1 MSVPVDP
8 LFTEEKPKTLKKTK
22 DMIKKNFNIQVSRKA
37 KHFPRVYYEQGRDAK
52 GLYENMTMKKDVKKL
67 VEDYNNYTAIY
78 VKVQKNLS
86 APGTTLSKRDL
97 EEPRNIYK

>member
-1 MSVPVDP
+1 
-8 LFTEEKPKTLKKTK
+8 
-22 DMIKKNFNIQVSRKA
+22 
-37 KHFPRVYYEQGRDAK
+37 
-52 GLYENMTMKKDVKKL
+52 MKKDVKKL